1 VIDGQTG
8 TGKTFT
14 MLGYDIWEMAHTSTN
29 SDKSLTE
36 IARDEAY
43 MGIVPRSMKWLL
55 GTLDKLQLTYTISI
69 SYVELYNDIKIIDL
83 LDVTD
88 FPKSTTGT
96 TSGAA
101 VSGTTA
107 VSSSL
112 EIRENKRGDIIVPGL
127 TCIQVTTIDQILKLL
142 WDGAKCRS
150 IAATD
155 MNDHSSRSHTVF
167 IVYLQINSQN
177 IHTGGIQEIKNSKLC
192 LVDLAGS
199 EKWKSHQMATFSEAR
214 IKELTSINRSLS
226 ALGNCISALL
236 KTGRGHIPYRDS
248 KLTRLLQDSLGGNT
262 KTLFIVTLSPSLSS
276 IEETTSTLQ
285 FADRAMKVQ
294 VMATSNTTTINSTSS
309 SGNGNNS
316 QFYEQEIQ
324 KYQQEIGRLKLLLQ
338 NLLHNSNS
346 TNSTSQQSQTENLI
360 PRLAR
365 EIQNLDRQG
374 RHNSGTGISSTAN
387 GDEERRNVGS
397 NEFDLTA
404 CLSQELLELKEEN
417 MKLIEEL
424 CQAQEEVKNLNE
436 EKRMILSAIYE
447 EDGFSL
453 EREYDDHG
461 HGHDDEGEE
470 EDVADV
476 RRIKLVYNSGES
488 DDTATPTMNQRNAI
502 SKLQLRMLS
511 LQQEELERKKE
522 ELDETDAIQ
531 EERWKWLQQYHSWL
545 QTQTTPMDPSSLL
558 SSSSDSTSRKIDEE
572 IYHRVCLMEASIL
585 LQADELQRTKK
596 LFLQVSPPSPPS
608 LSPPDLSSAYLL
620 ESRQIRIFNMS
631 SRMPPMNWMSCM
643 LKKELSWRE

>member
-1 VIDGQTG
+1 MIDGQTG

-55 GTLDKLQLTYTISI
+55 KTLEQLQLTYTISI

-88 FPKSTTGT
+88 FPKATGT

-101 VSGTTA
+101 VSGATA
-107 VSSSL
+107 GSSSL
-112 EIRENKRGDIIVPGL
+112 EIRENKRGDIVVPGL

-177 IHTGGIQEIKNSKLC
+177 IQTGIKEIKNSKLC

-294 VMATSNTTTINSTSS
+294 VMATSNTTTVGSVSS
-309 SGNGNNS
+309 ASG

-324 KYQQEIGRLKLLLQ
+324 KYQQEISRLKLLLQ
-338 NLLHNSNS
+338 NLLHN
-346 TNSTSQQSQTENLI
+346 TNSTQRNGQSGTENSI

-365 EIQNLDRQG
+365 EIHDLD
-374 RHNSGTGISSTAN
+374 HLGTAVARNGEEGKYSS
-387 GDEERRNVGS
+387 D
-397 NEFDLTA
+397 EFDLTA

-424 CQAQEEVKNLNE
+424 YQAQEEVKNLNE

-447 EDGFSL
+447 EDGLAL
-453 EREYDDHG
+453 ERVYDKDSENEMETVHG
-461 HGHDDEGEE
+461 
-470 EDVADV
+470 
-476 RRIKLVYNSGES
+476 IKLVYNSGEV
-488 DDTATPTMNQRNAI
+488 DDTAIPKQRNAI
-502 SKLQLRMLS
+502 SSLQLRMLS
-511 LQQEELERKKE
+511 LQQEELVRKKE

-545 QTQTTPMDPSSLL
+545 QTQTTPMDAASL
-558 SSSSDSTSRKIDEE
+558 SSGSGSRKIDEE

-596 LFLQVSPPSPPS
+596 LFLQVSAGS
-608 LSPPDLSSAYLL
+608 LPFL
-620 ESRQIRIFNMS
+620 
-631 SRMPPMNWMSCM
+631 
-643 LKKELSWRE
+643 

>member
-1 VIDGQTG
+1 
-8 TGKTFT
+8 

-55 GTLDKLQLTYTISI
+55 NTLETLKLSYTISI

-88 FPKSTTGT
+88 VAKSTSGTGAA
-96 TSGAA
+96 SGA
-101 VSGTTA
+101 STA
-107 VSSSL
+107 CSL

-167 IVYLQINSQN
+167 IVYLQINSIN
-177 IHTGGIQEIKNSKLC
+177 VNTGVKEIKNSKLC

-262 KTLFIVTLSPSLSS
+262 KTLFIVTLSPSFSS

-294 VMATSNTTTINSTSS
+294 VMATSNTTTVTSGSS
-309 SGNGNNS
+309 SATNS

-324 KYQQEIGRLKLLLQ
+324 KYQLEVSRLKLLLQ

-346 TNSTSQQSQTENLI
+346 ANNNQQTENMI

-365 EIQNLDRQG
+365 EIQDLDRPG
-374 RHNSGTGISSTAN
+374 RGAATFAAS
-387 GDEERRNVGS
+387 DEEEGNGS
-397 NEFDLTA
+397 DQFDLTA

-424 CQAQEEVKNLNE
+424 YRSQEEVKSLNE

-447 EDGFSL
+447 ESSFSL
-453 EREYDDHG
+453 EREY
-461 HGHDDEGEE
+461 EE
-470 EDVADV
+470 VTDAETPAAVTG
-476 RRIKLVYNSGES
+476 INLVYDSGEG
-488 DDTATPTMNQRNAI
+488 DNTITAITNQRNAM

-522 ELDETDAIQ
+522 ELDEADAIQ
-531 EERWKWLQQYHSWL
+531 EDRWKWLQQYHSWL
-545 QTQTTPMDPSSLL
+545 QTQTTPMDPSSY
-558 SSSSDSTSRKIDEE
+558 SGSNTGKIDED

-596 LFLQVSPPSPPS
+596 LFLQVSHFPSLPPS
-608 LSPPDLSSAYLL
+608 LPPAPISSCIPLSSLFGSLL
-620 ESRQIRIFNMS
+620 FADY
-631 SRMPPMNWMSCM
+631 
-643 LKKELSWRE
+643 